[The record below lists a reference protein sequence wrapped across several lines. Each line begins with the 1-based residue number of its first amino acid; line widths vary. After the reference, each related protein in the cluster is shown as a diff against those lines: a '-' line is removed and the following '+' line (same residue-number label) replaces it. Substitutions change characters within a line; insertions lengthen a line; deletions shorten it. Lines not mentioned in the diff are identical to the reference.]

1 MRGKFIAAIYVLI
14 RKKSQI
20 NDLCYHVKNLE
31 KETEEKLTPMKQ
43 KKEKKSRNQWNYK
56 QKL

>member
-43 KKEKKSRNQWNYK
+43 KKEKKSRNQ
-56 QKL
+56 